1 MKQSIKLLSMLL
13 AVFAMSFTFTSC
25 SDDDQLSDFEEKFVG
40 TWMNVTGYEGY
51 VFNSDHT
58 GQEIYYGR
66 NTPFE
71 WEARDLRLYLYM
83 EDNEMKTFNI
93 IILNKEKMELGT
105 PDGKT
110 VVPYYRK

>member
-1 MKQSIKLLSMLL
+1 MKKSIKLLSMLL

-40 TWMNVTGYEGY
+40 TWMNVTGHEGY
-51 VFNSDHT
+51 VFNSDHS

-71 WEARDLRLYLYM
+71 WEARDLKLYLYM
-83 EDNEMKTFNI
+83 EDNEMKT
-93 IILNKEKMELGT
+93 MG
-105 PDGKT
+105 GKT
-110 VVPYYRK
+110 KRAMLSEPNCVGSADSSVS